1 MWRNGIKLLSAAGL
15 LAGGY
20 FALQATPTEARGARG
35 SFIVV
40 NDEALIPY
48 GWVDF
53 CNRYRDECKTR
64 PMPAQDVRLNAV
76 TMKIMKR
83 INSWVN
89 VNIRPKSDQAH
100 WRKVDRWDYPTDG
113 YGDCEDYVLLKR
125 KLLIEEGFPRQALL
139 VTVVKDQR
147 GDGHAVLTVKTTR
160 GEYVLD
166 NLNDRVLP
174 WTKVPYRF
182 VKRQS
187 QTNPN
192 VWINIGE
199 PTSAP
204 LSYLADPQEEVTST
218 PGSSRRFFAPEGR
231 QPLAWD
237 VTESCRQG
245 VRGDKSVLLAG

>member
-1 MWRNGIKLLSAAGL
+1 MWRNGIKLLAVAGCV
-15 LAGGY
+15 GGVY
-20 FALQATPTEARGARG
+20 LALQTSPSEARGASSSYIG
-35 SFIVV
+35 VSS
-40 NDEALIPY
+40 ETTIPY

-53 CNRYRDECKTR
+53 CNRYRDECRTR
-64 PMPAQDVRLNAV
+64 PMPAQDVQFSPV

-89 VNIRPKSDQAH
+89 VNIKPKSDQDH

-125 KLLIEEGFPRQALL
+125 KLLIEAGFPRQALL

-160 GEYVLD
+160 GEFVLD

-187 QTNPN
+187 QTDPN
-192 VWINIGE
+192 VWVSIGE

-204 LSYLADPQEEVTST
+204 LVV
-218 PGSSRRFFAPEGR
+218 SR
-231 QPLAWD
+231 
-237 VTESCRQG
+237 
-245 VRGDKSVLLAG
+245 